1 MFGEDLLK
9 GLGISISNEKLLK
22 KALTHSS
29 YSEDNY
35 ERLEFLG
42 DSILEFC
49 ASEWL
54 YDSFPELDEGELTK
68 LRQKLV
74 CEESLYTYALEHG
87 IDKYIRLGES
97 EISNNGRGK
106 RSIIADTVE
115 SLIAAVYLD
124 KGILQAKAFVNDICS
139 FLFGLILEGRISNDY
154 KTLFQELIRAED
166 PDALI
171 EYVIVDRKGPD
182 HAPVFTSELLLNG
195 EAVSRGT
202 GTSKKESEQNAARA
216 ACNIFTKENRNG

>member
-1 MFGEDLLK
+1 MFGEDLLNR
-9 GLGISISNEKLLK
+9 LGISISDEKLLK

-68 LRQKLV
+68 LRQRLV
-74 CEESLYTYALEHG
+74 CEESLYTYAREHG
-87 IDKYIRLGES
+87 IEQYIRLGDS

-106 RSIIADTVE
+106 RSIISDTVE

-124 KGILQAKAFVNDICS
+124 KGIKQAKAFVKDICS
-139 FLFGLILEGRISNDY
+139 FLFDLILKGRISNDY
-154 KTLFQELIRAED
+154 KTLFQEIIRSNEPEAS
-166 PDALI
+166 I

-202 GTSKKESEQNAARA
+202 GSSKKESEQNAARA

>member
-1 MFGEDLLK
+1 MFGEDLLNR
-9 GLGISISNEKLLK
+9 LGISISDEKLLK
-22 KALTHSS
+22 THSS

-68 LRQKLV
+68 LRQRLV
-74 CEESLYTYALEHG
+74 CEESLYTYAREHG
-87 IDKYIRLGES
+87 IEQYIRLGDS

-106 RSIIADTVE
+106 RSIISDTVE

-124 KGILQAKAFVNDICS
+124 KGIKQAKAFVKDICS
-139 FLFGLILEGRISNDY
+139 FLFDLILKGRISNDY
-154 KTLFQELIRAED
+154 KTLFQEIIRSNEPEAS
-166 PDALI
+166 I

-202 GTSKKESEQNAARA
+202 GSSKKESEQNAARA